1 MLRGKI
7 QKLIE
12 QSQNAEEAAKLICVM
27 LDESLDLSANGW
39 FEEDCEMETLFG
51 DAEREDDYMQLSD
64 KVEQLLAATST
75 LD

>member
-12 QSQNAEEAAKLICVM
+12 QSQNVEEAAKMICIM

-39 FEEDCEMETLFG
+39 FEEDPELEALFG
-51 DAEREDDYMQLSD
+51 DAEREDDYMQLSG
-64 KVEQLLAATST
+64 KVEQLLTDT
-75 LD
+75 IT